1 MNQGL
6 KTIIYPVKD
15 IAQAKALYTKLL
27 GVEPTIDQ
35 PYYVGYSLA
44 GQDIA
49 LDPNGHKKGL
59 TGPVSYWHVT
69 DLKQSM
75 QQLLDAG
82 SQVQQDVQDVGGGKL
97 VAVVK
102 DPDGNSIGLIQ
113 PA

>member
-44 GQDIA
+44 GQDIS

-59 TGPVSYWHVT
+59 TGPVSYWNVT
-69 DLKQSM
+69 DIKQSM

-82 SQVQQDVQDVGGGKL
+82 AQVQQDVQDVGGGKL
-97 VAVVK
+97 VAIVK

>member
-35 PYYVGYSLA
+35 PNYVGYSLA

-82 SQVQQDVQDVGGGKL
+82 SQVQQDVQHVGGGKL
-97 VAVVK
+97 VAIVK

>member
-97 VAVVK
+97 VAIVK

-113 PA
+113 PS